1 MLDFKA
7 LEASGRADR
16 ATRSL
21 VMDTAKATHL
31 KSYNLT
37 KYLNQVCLN
46 FFRSSLPCGW
56 DALASAQSAR
66 GWDAFAFAQSPR
78 LGFPHH
84 FWTYFRPRPIALTSI
99 GILPPQCNVA
109 KAACEKRIFTLGGPD
124 YRLTSHL
131 EDVNTGLGR
140 LHRSTT
146 VRNRTS
152 RRRRRQNSD
161 PKTEAEAA
169 QENESGDADGMNG
182 PSLTDVLEDGLG
194 AKYFLDYVTEQHLD
208 QNLRFWSA
216 ARGFRKVRDWSRWC
230 DGVIWRAMTPT
241 TVETNLR
248 VVYTTRSPA

>member
-37 KYLNQVCLN
+37 KYLNQVCVI
-46 FFRSSLPCGW
+46 FFDDFVLPLGAMRAARDLPLRLRS
-56 DALASAQSAR
+56 
-66 GWDAFAFAQSPR
+66 R
-78 LGFPHH
+78 LGLA
-84 FWTYFRPRPIALTSI
+84 FRTALVPASYLTQNRTHSH
-99 GILPPQCNVA
+99 LNPSRLQCNVA

-146 VRNRTS
+146 ARNRTS

-161 PKTEAEAA
+161 SKAEDDVA
-169 QENESGDADGMNG
+169 QGNESGDADGMNG
-182 PSLTDVLEDGLG
+182 PSLTDILEDGLG

-216 ARGFRKVRDWSRWC
+216 ARGFRKV
-230 DGVIWRAMTPT
+230 
-241 TVETNLR
+241 
-248 VVYTTRSPA
+248 